1 MLNLMCLDKRFIK
14 KKPTTAPTVFNMRSS
29 ISNTPNPEINCKI
42 SKNKLM
48 QNAVI
53 TKMEI
58 FLQVLNRAGNRN
70 PMGIKPNR
78 FPRLLLIWYSNLSGV
93 FMIWKM
99 VLKGTKLALNHPSF
113 HS

>member
-1 MLNLMCLDKRFIK
+1 MCLDKRFIK

-70 PMGIKPNR
+70 PMG
-78 FPRLLLIWYSNLSGV
+78 V